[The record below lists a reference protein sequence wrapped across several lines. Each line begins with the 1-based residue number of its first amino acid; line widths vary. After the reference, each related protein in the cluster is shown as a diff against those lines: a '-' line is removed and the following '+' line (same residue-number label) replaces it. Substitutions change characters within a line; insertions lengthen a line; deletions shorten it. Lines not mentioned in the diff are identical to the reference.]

1 MLRYVLLVS
10 RVADKDEEKLDLLR
24 EINESLKVIRKLTE
38 IQLRGPIKD
47 ELAQFASSNERKK
60 MWMLCDGALSTIE
73 MSKKVGVSPRAV
85 QYFVQDGL
93 KAGFIRVDRR
103 GYPSRTIDW
112 IPPEWERVTGSKPKE
127 ESGT

>member
-1 MLRYVLLVS
+1 MS
-10 RVADKDEEKLDLLR
+10 NKDEEKLELLR
-24 EINESLKVIRKLTE
+24 EINESLKVVRKLTE

-47 ELAQFASSNERKK
+47 ELAEFASSKERRK

-73 MSKKVGVSPRAV
+73 ISKQVGVSPRAV

-93 KAGFIRVDRR
+93 KAGFVRVDRR

-112 IPPEWERVTGSKPKE
+112 IPPEWEKIPGERPKE
-127 ESGT
+127 ESKT

>member
-1 MLRYVLLVS
+1 MP
-10 RVADKDEEKLDLLR
+10 KEDEVELLR
-24 EINESLKVIRKLTE
+24 EINENLKVIRKLTE
-38 IQLRGPIKD
+38 MQLRGPVKD
-47 ELAQFASSNERKK
+47 ELTGFASSTERRK

-73 MSKKVGVSPRAV
+73 ISKKVGVSPRAV

-112 IPPEWERVTGSKPKE
+112 IPPEWERIAGEKSRE
-127 ESGT
+127 ESRT